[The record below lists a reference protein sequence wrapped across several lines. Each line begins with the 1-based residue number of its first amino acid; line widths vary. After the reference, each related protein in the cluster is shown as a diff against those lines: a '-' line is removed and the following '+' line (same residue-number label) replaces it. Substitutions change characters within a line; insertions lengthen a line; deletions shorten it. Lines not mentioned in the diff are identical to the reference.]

1 MVLETMDAE
10 VVLISAA
17 IAGAFLLA
25 VLFAVVTEVVE
36 AEIVLTFN
44 SLDVFVIYKV
54 LIYCSYLYTGQFH
67 YTDP

>member
-36 AEIVLTFN
+36 AETVLTFN

-54 LIYCSYLYTGQFH
+54 LIYCSNLYTGQFH